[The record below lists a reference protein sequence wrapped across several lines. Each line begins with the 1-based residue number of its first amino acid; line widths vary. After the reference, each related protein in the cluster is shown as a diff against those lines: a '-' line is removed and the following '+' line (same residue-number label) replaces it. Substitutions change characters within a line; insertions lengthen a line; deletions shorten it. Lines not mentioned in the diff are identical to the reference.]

1 MKVTPELIREIMLE
15 AGAYRPH
22 PRIAHPPTPKRATV
36 MRRPVIGGAAERP
49 LTLAE
54 QRARTRWRRPA
65 AAIIA
70 HALTVNRGLLE
81 RLERGMYGPDM
92 QHREQYQVLFNG
104 LYQTTREQIAALEM
118 FARVD
123 WS

>member
-1 MKVTPELIREIMLE
+1 MPKVTTIPGDLSE
-15 AGAYRPH
+15 ALKVVTARP
-22 PRIAHPPTPKRATV
+22 V
-36 MRRPVIGGAAERP
+36 MRRPVIAGSLQQRSESERP

-54 QRARTRWRRPA
+54 QRARARWRRPA

-92 QHREQYQVLFNG
+92 EHREQYQVLLNG

>member
-1 MKVTPELIREIMLE
+1 MPKVTTIPGDLSE
-15 AGAYRPH
+15 ALKVMTARP
-22 PRIAHPPTPKRATV
+22 V
-36 MRRPVIGGAAERP
+36 MRRPVIAGSLQQKSERP

-54 QRARTRWRRPA
+54 QRARARWRKPA
-65 AAIIA
+65 NAIIA

-92 QHREQYQVLFNG
+92 KHKEQYQVIFNG

-118 FARVD
+118 FAWVD